1 MIEDSGMGEEE
12 VKEAGTLGQL
22 QGVPTLVAQ
31 QGCNVDGK
39 VLNILKYKNI
49 YLKKLWQGKS
59 KMGKI

>member
-39 VLNILKYKNI
+39 VLKILIYRNI
-49 YLKKLWQGKS
+49 
-59 KMGKI
+59 